1 MVAQCLHCLNVK
13 TIKKKG
19 LQMST
24 NAMHVAK
31 TGLNAQQVRMQ
42 IISNNLANV
51 NTNGFKRDRANFE
64 SLLYQVIRSSGAQT
78 SVDTE
83 LTSGFSVGTGVN
95 IVNSNKLHSQG
106 SIVSTDNALDLA
118 IDGGGFFQ
126 VLLPDGQ
133 IVYTRNGAFARNNE
147 GTLTTNSG
155 FILQPE
161 IVIPAEAT
169 KINVSSDG
177 IVSVQIPEQVDAQEV
192 GQLQLADFQNRTGLQ
207 PIGENFYIETTAS
220 GPPVLENPFNA
231 GFGKLI
237 QGSLESSNV
246 NVIQEL
252 VDMIETQRAYEVNSK
267 AITSVDEMLRFV
279 SNNL

>member
-1 MVAQCLHCLNVK
+1 MA
-13 TIKKKG
+13 I
-19 LQMST
+19 

-64 SLLYQVIRSSGAQT
+64 SLLYQIIRSSGAQT

-106 SIVSTDNALDLA
+106 SIVSTDNSLDLA

-133 IVYTRNGAFARNNE
+133 VVYTRNGAFSRNNE
-147 GTLTTNSG
+147 GILTTNSG
-155 FILQPE
+155 FIIQPE
-161 IVIPAEAT
+161 IAIPAEAT
-169 KINVSSDG
+169 KINVSADG
-177 IVSVQIPEQVDAQEV
+177 IVSVQIPEQVEAQEV

-207 PIGENFYIETTAS
+207 PIGENFYVETTSS
-220 GPPVLENPFNA
+220 GPPVIETPFAA
-231 GFGKLI
+231 GFGKII
-237 QGSLESSNV
+237 QGALESSNV
-246 NVIQEL
+246 NVVQEL

>member
-1 MVAQCLHCLNVK
+1 MA
-13 TIKKKG
+13 I
-19 LQMST
+19 

-64 SLLYQVIRSSGAQT
+64 SLLYQIIRSSGAQT

-106 SIVSTDNALDLA
+106 SIVSTDNSLDLA

-133 IVYTRNGAFARNNE
+133 VVYTRNGAFSRNNE
-147 GTLTTNSG
+147 GILTTNSG
-155 FILQPE
+155 FIIQPE
-161 IVIPAEAT
+161 IAIPAEAT
-169 KINVSSDG
+169 KINVSADG
-177 IVSVQIPEQVDAQEV
+177 IVSVQIPEQVEAQEV

-207 PIGENFYIETTAS
+207 PIGENFYVETTSS
-220 GPPVLENPFNA
+220 GPPVIENPFAA
-231 GFGKLI
+231 GFGK
-237 QGSLESSNV
+237 V
-246 NVIQEL
+246 
-252 VDMIETQRAYEVNSK
+252 AK
-267 AITSVDEMLRFV
+267 
-279 SNNL
+279 

>member
-1 MVAQCLHCLNVK
+1 MA
-13 TIKKKG
+13 I
-19 LQMST
+19 

-42 IISNNLANV
+42 VISNNLANV

-64 SLLYQVIRSSGAQT
+64 SLLYQIIRSSGAQT

-106 SIVSTDNALDLA
+106 SIVSTDNSLDLA

-133 IVYTRNGAFARNNE
+133 VVYTRNGAFSRNNE
-147 GTLTTNSG
+147 GILTTNSG
-155 FILQPE
+155 FIIQPE
-161 IVIPAEAT
+161 IAIPAEAT
-169 KINVSSDG
+169 KINVSADG
-177 IVSVQIPEQVDAQEV
+177 IVSVQIPEQVEAQEV

-207 PIGENFYIETTAS
+207 PIGENFYVETTSS
-220 GPPVLENPFNA
+220 GPPVIENPFAA
-231 GFGKLI
+231 GFGKII

-246 NVIQEL
+246 NVVQEL
-252 VDMIETQRAYEVNSK
+252 VDMIETQRAYEVSSK
-267 AITSVDEMLRFV
+267 SISAVDEMMRFV

>member
-1 MVAQCLHCLNVK
+1 MA
-13 TIKKKG
+13 I
-19 LQMST
+19 

-42 IISNNLANV
+42 VISNNLANV

-64 SLLYQVIRSSGAQT
+64 SLLYQIIRSSGAQT

-95 IVNSNKLHSQG
+95 IVYSNKLHSQG
-106 SIVSTDNALDLA
+106 SIVSTDNSLDLA

-133 IVYTRNGAFARNNE
+133 IVYTRNGAFSRNNE
-147 GTLTTNSG
+147 GILTTNSG
-155 FILQPE
+155 FIILPE
-161 IVIPAEAT
+161 NAIPAEAT
-169 KINVSSDG
+169 KINVSADG
-177 IVSVQIPEQVDAQEV
+177 IVSVQIPEQVEAQEV

-207 PIGENFYIETTAS
+207 PIGENFYVETTSS
-220 GPPVLENPFNA
+220 GPPVIENPFAA
-231 GFGKLI
+231 GFGKII

-246 NVIQEL
+246 NVVQEL

>member
-1 MVAQCLHCLNVK
+1 MG
-13 TIKKKG
+13 I
-19 LQMST
+19 

-51 NTNGFKRDRANFE
+51 NTNGFKKDRANFE

-106 SIVSTDNALDLA
+106 SIVSTDNSLDLA

-133 IVYTRNGAFARNNE
+133 IVYTRNGAFSRNDE
-147 GTLTTNSG
+147 GVLTTNSG
-155 FILQPE
+155 FIIQPE
-161 IVIPAEAT
+161 IAIPAEAT
-169 KINVSSDG
+169 KINVSADG
-177 IVSVQIPEQVDAQEV
+177 IISVQVPGQVEAQEV
-192 GQLQLADFQNRTGLQ
+192 GQLQLADFQNRRDWNQSVKTFMLKLLQ
-207 PIGENFYIETTAS
+207 VVHLSWKTH
-220 GPPVLENPFNA
+220 LQ
-231 GFGKLI
+231 LD
-237 QGSLESSNV
+237 LV
-246 NVIQEL
+246 N
-252 VDMIETQRAYEVNSK
+252 
-267 AITSVDEMLRFV
+267 
-279 SNNL
+279 